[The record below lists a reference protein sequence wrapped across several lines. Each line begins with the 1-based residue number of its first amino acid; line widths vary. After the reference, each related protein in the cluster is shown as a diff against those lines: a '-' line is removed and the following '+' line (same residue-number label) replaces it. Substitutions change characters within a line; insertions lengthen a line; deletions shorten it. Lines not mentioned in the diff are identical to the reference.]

1 MNKWS
6 MYFKER
12 EGFETIENE
21 IGLAAYRINGEE
33 CYIKEIYV
41 LPEFRKSHAGSGLAD
56 SIVKIAKDKGC
67 RMLTGSVVPSTVG
80 ASVSMMAMLK
90 YGFKIH
96 SAQNDFIVMSKE
108 I

>member
-12 EGFETIENE
+12 EGYDTIETE
-21 IGLAAYRINGEE
+21 AGCVAYKISGEE

-41 LPEFRKSHAGSGLAD
+41 LPEFRQTKEGSKLAD
-56 SIVKIAKDKGC
+56 YVVSTAKEFGC
-67 RMLTGSVVPSTVG
+67 NLLTGSVVPSLPG
-80 ASVSMMAMLK
+80 ATGSMTAMLK

-96 SAQNDFIVMSKE
+96 SSQNDFIVMSKE